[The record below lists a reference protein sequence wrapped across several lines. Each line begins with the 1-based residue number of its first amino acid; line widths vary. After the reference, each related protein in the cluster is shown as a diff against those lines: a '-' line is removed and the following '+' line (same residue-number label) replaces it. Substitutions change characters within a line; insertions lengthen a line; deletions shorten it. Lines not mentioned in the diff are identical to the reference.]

1 MIRFVAALLIVSAS
15 LFQTAESWTPENAK
29 PECFGPRSGS
39 LLIEPCAGWV
49 QGSRSADNVTITF
62 EVRAHEA
69 GGHGALAISGVAI
82 PLLGEL
88 ERAPMSQGGEQLS
101 VVRVDPAAVSRAL
114 RAGTDWQRYVVK
126 RTAAGLAV
134 DLNGAEIAFTNLPK
148 QPDAPLAFLGQ
159 GSGIEVRYFQTTATG
174 PSTSSASSARLGNG
188 VTVPRLVHQ
197 AKPTYTPE
205 ARKARI
211 QGVVVVECVVNTD
224 GSVGSAKVI
233 KSLDKQFGLDE
244 EALKAAR
251 QYRFDPGTRNGT
263 PVPVTVSIEITFW
276 LGMP

>member
-1 MIRFVAALLIVSAS
+1 MIRFVAALSIVSVS
-15 LFQTAESWTPENAK
+15 LFQAAESWTPENAK

-39 LLIEPCAGWV
+39 LLIAPCAGWV
-49 QGSRSADNVTITF
+49 QGSRTVDNVIITF

-69 GGHGALAISGVAI
+69 GGHGVLAISGFAI

-88 ERAPMSQGGEQLS
+88 EGAQISPGGAQLI

-114 RAGTDWQRYVVK
+114 RAGTDWQRYIVK

-134 DLNGAEIAFTNLPK
+134 DLNGAEIAFTNPPK

-159 GSGIEVRYFQTTATG
+159 GSGVEVRYFQTTATG
-174 PSTSSASSARLGNG
+174 PSATSASSARLGNG

-197 AKPTYTPE
+197 ATPTYTPE

-211 QGVVVVECVVNTD
+211 QGVVVVECVVNTE
-224 GSVGSAKVI
+224 GSVGNAKVI
-233 KSLDKQFGLDE
+233 NSLDKQFGLGE
-244 EALKAAR
+244 
-251 QYRFDPGTRNGT
+251 
-263 PVPVTVSIEITFW
+263 
-276 LGMP
+276 